1 MGEVRVRRLDDAVI
15 VLLKDRAARLGTS
28 VEAILR
34 SVITEE
40 ALRPKR
46 EMVERLLE
54 HQRRMLD
61 TCGVLPDSTPGIR
74 QERDRL
80 G

>member
-1 MGEVRVRRLDDAVI
+1 MGEVRVRKLDDAV
-15 VLLKDRAARLGTS
+15 VSMLKDRAARQGTS

-40 ALRPKR
+40 AMRPKR
-46 EMVERLLE
+46 EMIERLLE
-54 HQRRMLD
+54 HQRQMRE
-61 TCGVLPDSTPGIR
+61 TCGILPDSTPGIR
-74 QERDRL
+74 EERDRL